1 MKMTEYEI
9 FLPRTLN
16 NDYSTL
22 LGLYQQIE
30 NILQQLVTGDGV
42 VFNFENIRWI
52 NAEMTVFLGMLF
64 SEVTARGAKVYAA
77 INNLS
82 LKSKKILLTNGFL
95 KHFGLKYALDDAYN
109 TTIPFFRETIENID
123 KIDGYIDNEL
133 LRQIKNK
140 TSEEFLGEI
149 KEALLEIIH
158 NVRDHSRS
166 DVLYMCGQH
175 YPRKPK
181 GTRSGTISF
190 AISDN
195 GIGMIEN
202 IKNKGHSFSNSV
214 DYFEWAFDKGT
225 STKENF
231 DSGVGLY
238 LLKKKL
244 NGKGEI
250 KIVSN
255 NGYYH
260 IDKTGYTIF
269 LEFPFNVSGTLAII
283 TLFLDD
289 CQTTSLSDTIDL
301 SELLDEWFL

>member
-1 MKMTEYEI
+1 MAKYEI
-9 FLPRTLN
+9 FLPRTLD

-22 LGLYQQIE
+22 VGLYQQIDE
-30 NILQQLVTGDGV
+30 LLPQLATGDVV

-52 NAEMTVFLGMLF
+52 NAEMTVFLGMIF
-64 SEVTARGAKVYAA
+64 SLVTDKGAKVYAV

-82 LKSKKILLTNGFL
+82 LKSKEILLKNGFL
-95 KHFGLKYALDDAYN
+95 KHFGLKYELDDTYN
-109 TTIPFFRETIENID
+109 TTIPFFREFIYNID
-123 KIDGYIDNEL
+123 VIDEYIDDEL
-133 LRQIKNK
+133 LRQIRTK
-140 TSEEFLGEI
+140 TSEDFLGEI

-158 NVRDHSRS
+158 NVRDHSHS

-175 YPRKPK
+175 YPRKPSDSK
-181 GTRSGTISF
+181 KGTISF

-202 IKNKGHSFSNSV
+202 IKTKGHSFPNSV

-260 IDKTGYTIF
+260 IDKTGYITY
-269 LEFPFNVSGTLAII
+269 LEFPFNISGTLAII
-283 TLFLDD
+283 TIFLDD
-289 CQTTSLSDTIDL
+289 CQTPSLSDTIDL

>member
-1 MKMTEYEI
+1 MAKYEI
-9 FLPRTLN
+9 LLPRTLDN
-16 NDYSTL
+16 EYPNLVD
-22 LGLYQQIE
+22 LYQQIDNLLPYLAKE
-30 NILQQLVTGDGV
+30 DKV

-64 SEVTARGAKVYAA
+64 SAVTDRGADVYA
-77 INNLS
+77 IVENLS
-82 LKSKKILLTNGFL
+82 LKSKEILLKNGFL
-95 KHFGLKYALDDAYN
+95 KHFGLEYELADTYD
-109 TTIPFFRETIENID
+109 TTIPFFRETIEKIN
-123 KIDGYIDNEL
+123 KIDEYIDDKL
-133 LRQIKNK
+133 LRQIRNK

-175 YPRKPK
+175 YPRKPR
-181 GTRSGTISF
+181 GSQNGTISF

-202 IKNKGHSFSNSV
+202 IKTKGHSFSETEG
-214 DYFEWAFDKGT
+214 YFEWAFARGT
-225 STKENF
+225 STKERY

-238 LLKKKL
+238 ELKKKL
-244 NGKGEI
+244 RGKGEI

-260 IDKTGYTIF
+260 IDKTGDITF
-269 LEFPFNVSGTLAII
+269 SEFPFNVSGTLVII
-283 TLFLDD
+283 TFFLDD
-289 CQTTSLSDTIDL
+289 CQNPSLSDTMDL
-301 SELLDEWFL
+301 SGLLLEEWFL

>member
-1 MKMTEYEI
+1 MAKYEI

-16 NDYSTL
+16 NEYPIL
-22 LGLYQQIE
+22 LELYQQIE
-30 NILQQLVTGDGV
+30 NILPVLEEKDSV

-52 NAEMTVFLGMLF
+52 NAEMTVFLGMVF
-64 SEVTARGAKVYAA
+64 SEVTDRGAKVYALLD
-77 INNLS
+77 NLS
-82 LKSKKILLTNGFL
+82 LKSKEILLKNGFL
-95 KHFGLKYALDDAYN
+95 KHFGLEYELDDTYN
-109 TTIPFFRETIENID
+109 TTIPFFREFIYNID
-123 KIDGYIDNEL
+123 VIDEYIDDEL
-133 LRQIKNK
+133 LRQIRTK
-140 TSEEFLGEI
+140 TSEDFLSEI

-158 NVRDHSRS
+158 NVRDHSHS

-175 YPRKPK
+175 YPRKPSDSKK
-181 GTRSGTISF
+181 GSISF

-202 IKNKGHSFSNSV
+202 IKNKGHSFPDSV

-225 STKENF
+225 STKENY

-260 IDKTGYTIF
+260 IDKTGYTTF

>member
-1 MKMTEYEI
+1 MADYEI
-9 FLPRTLN
+9 LLPRTLDN
-16 NDYSTL
+16 EYLNL
-22 LGLYQQIE
+22 VNLYQQIDNLLPHLAKE
-30 NILQQLVTGDGV
+30 DKV

-64 SEVTARGAKVYAA
+64 SAVTDRGADVYA
-77 INNLS
+77 IVENLS
-82 LKSKKILLTNGFL
+82 LKSKEILLKNGFL
-95 KHFGLKYALDDAYN
+95 KHFGLKYELADTYN
-109 TTIPFFRETIENID
+109 TTIPFFRETIERID
-123 KIDGYIDNEL
+123 EIDEYIDDEL
-133 LRQIKNK
+133 LRQIRNK

-158 NVRDHSRS
+158 NVRDHSHS

-175 YPRKPK
+175 YPRKPRDSK
-181 GTRSGTISF
+181 KGTISF

-202 IKNKGHSFSNSV
+202 IKTKGYSFPDSV

-260 IDKTGYTIF
+260 IDKTGYINY
-269 LEFPFNVSGTLAII
+269 LEFPFNISGTLAII
-283 TLFLDD
+283 TIFLDD
-289 CQTTSLSDTIDL
+289 CQTPSLSDTIDL
-301 SELLDEWFL
+301 SGPLEEWFI

>member
-1 MKMTEYEI
+1 MAKYEI

-16 NDYSTL
+16 NEYPIL
-22 LGLYQQIE
+22 LELYQQIE
-30 NILQQLVTGDGV
+30 NILPVLEEKDSV

-52 NAEMTVFLGMLF
+52 NAEMTVFLGMVF
-64 SEVTARGAKVYAA
+64 SEVTARGAKVYALLD
-77 INNLS
+77 NLS
-82 LKSKKILLTNGFL
+82 LKSKEILLKNGFL
-95 KHFGLKYALDDAYN
+95 KHFGLEYELDDTYN
-109 TTIPFFRETIENID
+109 TTIPFFREFIYNID
-123 KIDGYIDNEL
+123 VIDEYIDDEL
-133 LRQIKNK
+133 LRQIRTK
-140 TSEEFLGEI
+140 TSEDFLSEI

-158 NVRDHSRS
+158 NVRDHSHS

-175 YPRKPK
+175 YPRKPSDSKK
-181 GTRSGTISF
+181 GSISF

-202 IKNKGHSFSNSV
+202 IKNKGHSFPDSV

-225 STKENF
+225 STKENY

-260 IDKTGYTIF
+260 IDKTGYTTF

>member
-1 MKMTEYEI
+1 MAKYEI

-16 NDYSTL
+16 NEYPIL
-22 LGLYQQIE
+22 LELYQQIE
-30 NILQQLVTGDGV
+30 NILPVLEEKDSV

-52 NAEMTVFLGMLF
+52 NAEMTVFLGMVF
-64 SEVTARGAKVYAA
+64 SEVTARGAKVYALLD
-77 INNLS
+77 NLS
-82 LKSKKILLTNGFL
+82 LKSKEILLKNGFL
-95 KHFGLKYALDDAYN
+95 KHFGLEYELDDTYN
-109 TTIPFFRETIENID
+109 TTIPFFREFIYNID
-123 KIDGYIDNEL
+123 VIDEYIDDEL
-133 LRQIKNK
+133 LRQIRTK
-140 TSEEFLGEI
+140 TSDDFLSEI

-158 NVRDHSRS
+158 NVRDHSHS

-175 YPRKPK
+175 YPRKPSDSKK
-181 GTRSGTISF
+181 GSISF

-202 IKNKGHSFSNSV
+202 IKNKGHSFPDSV

-225 STKENF
+225 STKENY

-260 IDKTGYTIF
+260 IDKTGYTTF